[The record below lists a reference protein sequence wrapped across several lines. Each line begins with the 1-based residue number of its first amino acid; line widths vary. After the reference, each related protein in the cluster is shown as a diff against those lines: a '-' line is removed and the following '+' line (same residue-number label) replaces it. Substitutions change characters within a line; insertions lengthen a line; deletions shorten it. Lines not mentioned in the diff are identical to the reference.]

1 MKITESQLRSIIRE
15 TIINE
20 SRLGDLAKSGAAYV
34 GNKLVNFAG
43 KDEVL
48 LAYEIFNILMSQ
60 EKDEIEITSELD
72 KILVKH
78 SDKTP
83 EELDKVIQ
91 LFSDVISHLELYKNP
106 KNEGYYEK
114 NKNVPPYLMTPEN
127 QK

>member
-48 LAYEIFNILMSQ
+48 LAYEIFSILMSQ
-60 EKDEIEITSELD
+60 EKDEREITSDLD
-72 KILVKH
+72 KILIKH

-91 LFSDVISHLELYKNP
+91 LFNDVISHLELYKNSKNAGYYT
-106 KNEGYYEK
+106 KNED
-114 NKNVPPYLMTPEN
+114 VPPYLVAQGN
-127 QK
+127 